1 MTPRI
6 ETLLALLRSGEYKA
20 LREPALLDNTPP
32 AGITNAFLADAYRLK
47 TLLDAQTPLLLPQEP
62 IGFFRSRS
70 AADPRPYTGNVTPDY
85 PRFLHAGMDALRADI
100 AAQLE
105 EFIQSI

>member
-32 AGITNAFLADAYRLK
+32 AGIANAFLADAYRLK
-47 TLLDAQTPLLLPQEP
+47 TLLTTVEHQLLTQLTELQFTLRLSLEKSAMCDLLLD
-62 IGFFRSRS
+62 IYSREDVPDL
-70 AADPRPYTGNVTPDY
+70 AA
-85 PRFLHAGMDALRADI
+85 AI
-100 AAQLE
+100 QLTTL
-105 EFIQSI
+105 